1 VEARSVPEKKVPTK
15 TRPPAEEDEAEVEA
29 EVARIDPAPIA
40 QPSRRR
46 RDTQEEDDE
55 EAESPEKARP
65 RRRPKA
71 EDEENDDTEEE
82 ERPRRP
88 KRAGGRKARWRRVR
102 LGLLLMLVAVGIG
115 LGVAVLLNL
124 TMRISL
130 SSASGIFASVQSLL
144 TWMRIFQFLTFCQTA
159 VAITGYCFCLFVPRE
174 HSCRKLAIAV
184 LVVASLDLL
193 CQTVFDPLNLSSLGF
208 GGQSIETMMDQAA
221 RGDLSAIQ
229 RWTLDLS
236 SWVQRMY
243 LFGMFIQVLSYAKVL
258 LVPIFIWSLTRCLPR
273 SGLTYNAETLLK
285 ISFWIVAMG
294 ILSQLLFRLPLTVVV
309 HIFTPLSWV
318 NTLLAL
324 AQTVWMLL
332 LLINLRRAITDKL
345 EG

>member
-1 VEARSVPEKKVPTK
+1 VPGRKVPTK
-15 TRPPAEEDEAEVEA
+15 PRPPAEKEDAEGHE
-29 EVARIDPAPIA
+29 EVARIDPAPPA
-40 QPSRRR
+40 SPKARRR
-46 RDTQEEDDE
+46 RDPEEEDAE
-55 EAESPEKARP
+55 EAGETAEEARP
-65 RRRPKA
+65 RRRPETA
-71 EDEENDDTEEE
+71 HEEDDDTAEE
-82 ERPRRP
+82 ERPRRR
-88 KRAGGRKARWRRVR
+88 KRASSRKTRWRRVR

-208 GGQSIETMMDQAA
+208 GGQSIETMLDQAA
-221 RGDLSAIQ
+221 RGDLSGFQ

-236 SWVQRMY
+236 AWVQRMY
-243 LFGMFIQVLSYAKVL
+243 LFGMFIQILSYAKVL

-318 NTLLAL
+318 NMLLAL

-332 LLINLRRAITDKL
+332 ILLNIRRAITDKL